1 MTKVGRVKTVTV
13 GVTRRTGQSK
23 GYGFVEFENRQ
34 DAEVAFEKYQGLD
47 IEGRRLRIDWDLG
60 IEKKMKTPRFRH
72 ARARNRG
79 ARSPSS
85 SPRRRYYS
93 PRSRRSPSRSRSPR
107 RRSPS
112 YRSSKRSSRSPKR
125 SRHYR

>member
-1 MTKVGRVKTVTV
+1 MSKVGRVKSVTV
-13 GVTRRTGQSK
+13 GITRRTGQSK
-23 GYGFVEFENRQ
+23 GYGFVEFESRQ

-60 IEKKMKTPRFRH
+60 IEKKMKTPRFRA
-72 ARARNRG
+72 ARARNRSL
-79 ARSPSS
+79 RSPSF
-85 SPRRRYYS
+85 SPRRRYS
-93 PRSRRSPSRSRSPR
+93 PRRRSPSRSRSPR

-112 YRSSKRSSRSPKR
+112 FRSSKRSSRSPKR